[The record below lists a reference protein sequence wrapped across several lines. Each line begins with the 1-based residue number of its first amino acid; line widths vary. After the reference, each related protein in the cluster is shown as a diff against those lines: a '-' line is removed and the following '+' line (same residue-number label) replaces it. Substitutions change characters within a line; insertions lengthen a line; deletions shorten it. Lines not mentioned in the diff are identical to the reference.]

1 MQPLAILPLL
11 VVLVGAVVALVVG
24 IFLPRRRQTWNAAFA
39 LAVLATAAILAA
51 ADLDRPPGIV
61 FDGTFAADGPFLHGF
76 LVVLAA
82 TAGCLALAVPT
93 FRDDAREAEFYALLL
108 FSALGGGALLGAHDV
123 MEIVL
128 GVLLVTVPSYAMVA
142 WRRSDAAA
150 TEAVMKY
157 YLFGALMNIGLIYG
171 LVLLYGLNGGTLLSE
186 LEGSGGGVLGATA
199 AVLVL
204 VGLGFKIGSVPSH
217 FWIPDAYQ
225 GTTVPVAAYLSIVP
239 KIAAVLALAR
249 LTAALPD
256 RPDLWAPL
264 ISVLAAVSM
273 TWGNLAMFRQTDLRR
288 LLGYSTVAQAGYLM
302 IAVALPPAVPMAMP
316 ALLFYFAAYAAAN
329 LGAFA
334 VLGATG
340 RTTIEAH
347 RGLIRRRPGLA
358 AAMAVALLSLTGIPP
373 LAGFV
378 GKLAIFVA
386 AVDGGWAWLA
396 VVGLANSALS
406 LYPYLRVVAPMAFGA
421 PEEAAPPADA
431 IAGEP
436 YATAVAYGAT
446 AASIGLGLAAFWFLA
461 PGASFG

>member
-1 MQPLAILPLL
+1 
-11 VVLVGAVVALVVG
+11 
-24 IFLPRRRQTWNAAFA
+24 
-39 LAVLATAAILAA
+39 
-51 ADLDRPPGIV
+51 
-61 FDGTFAADGPFLHGF
+61 
-76 LVVLAA
+76 
-82 TAGCLALAVPT
+82 
-93 FRDDAREAEFYALLL
+93 
-108 FSALGGGALLGAHDV
+108 
-123 MEIVL
+123 
-128 GVLLVTVPSYAMVA
+128 
-142 WRRSDAAA
+142 
-150 TEAVMKY
+150 MKY

-171 LVLLYGLNGGTLLSE
+171 LVLLYGMNGGTLLSD
-186 LEGSGGGVLGATA
+186 LQGSGGGVLGATGRGA
-199 AVLVL
+199 GAGRPRLQDRQRARRIS
-204 VGLGFKIGSVPSH
+204 GF
-217 FWIPDAYQ
+217 PDAYQ

-264 ISVLAAVSM
+264 IGVLAAVSM
-273 TWGNLAMFRQTDLRR
+273 TWGNLAMFRQNDLRR

-302 IAVALPPAVPMAMP
+302 IAVAVPPAMPMAMP

-347 RGLIRRRPGLA
+347 RGLIRRRPALA

-406 LYPYLRVVAPMAFGA
+406 LFPYLRVMAPMAFGA
-421 PEEAAPPADA
+421 PEEAEPAADA
-431 IAGEP
+431 VVAEP
-436 YATAVAYGAT
+436 FATAVAYGAT
-446 AASIGLGLAAFWFLA
+446 RRLDRPRPSPPSGSWLRA
-461 PGASFG
+461 